1 MTITKKEAEKLY
13 KQKLISKDKFDEMY
27 NNYLDETYPV
37 NIAGI
42 KFNASDVLKK
52 MDPTAYKVYK
62 DDYANYLIQNGYII
76 EEYFDFDAFL
86 QYLKESKNYTVIE
99 DNELDEFE
107 DNEFTKEEQQETKE
121 KTKQHLKHT
130 GPKLK

>member
-1 MTITKKEAEKLY
+1 MTITKKEAEELY
-13 KQKLISKDKFDEMY
+13 KQKLISKDEFDEMY
-27 NNYLDETYPV
+27 DNYLDQTYQV

-42 KFNASDVLKK
+42 EYNASDVLKE

-62 DDYANYLIQNGYII
+62 DDYANYLIQDGYVI
-76 EEYFDFDAFL
+76 EEYFDFDDYL
-86 QYLKESKNYTVIE
+86 QYLKENGYTVIE